1 MMPETDVECD
11 RTVPAE
17 RDGPHPRLVPTQLMS
32 QSSPADADHFAG
44 LVPHQQLLSCIH
56 CGLCTS
62 ACPTYLETGNEN
74 DGPRGRIHLMRGVEE
89 KRIELTETVRGHLDL
104 CLDCRACETACPS
117 GVEYGQ
123 LIETFRVSDR
133 ERQLEA
139 GKDPDGWFEKFFLH
153 DIFPDRRRLDR
164 LLWPAWLMQK
174 LRIDRV
180 IDALGLTRILP
191 QPLQRMH
198 RMLPRLQKGFRSLPP
213 YLPHQGERRQ
223 ASVGLFLGCVSDA
236 MFRRVHWA
244 TARVLQKAG
253 CDVHTPD
260 QQQCCGAIEFHA
272 GQRDAALKRA
282 ETNRSTFTDEQVDV
296 VIVNVAGCGA
306 MLKEYTHF
314 DEADGDGQFRQ
325 FAGKVRDIN
334 EFLAG
339 IELPQPTGP
348 LPLKV
353 VYQDACH
360 LRHAQQI
367 AMPPR
372 TLLQSI
378 PGLELKEI
386 AEATICCG
394 AAGSYNLQQPEMADR
409 LGDRKLKNILAQEP
423 DVIATAN
430 AGCALQLTALLK
442 TAGFNIPVV
451 HPIELLDASYREIPV
466 ARLLKSFS

>member
-1 MMPETDVECD
+1 
-11 RTVPAE
+11 
-17 RDGPHPRLVPTQLMS
+17 MS
-32 QSSPADADHFAG
+32 ESPAADSEHFAG
-44 LVPHQQLLSCIH
+44 LVPHQQLLTCIH

-133 ERQLEA
+133 EQQIQA

-164 LLWPAWLMQK
+164 LLWPAWLMQQ
-174 LRIDRV
+174 LRLDRL

-198 RMLPRLQKGFRSLPP
+198 RMLPRLKKGLRSIPP
-213 YLPHQGERRQ
+213 FLPHQGERRQ
-223 ASVGLFLGCVSDA
+223 ARVGLFLGCVSDA

-253 CDVHTPD
+253 CDVYTPD

-272 GQRDAALKRA
+272 GQRETARKRA
-282 ETNRSTFTDEQVDV
+282 ETNAFVFQEERVDV
-296 VIVNVAGCGA
+296 VVVNVAGCGA
-306 MLKEYTHF
+306 MLKEYSHF
-314 DEADGDGQFRQ
+314 DEAEGDGSFGK
-325 FAGKVRDIN
+325 FAGQVRDIN
-334 EFLAG
+334 EFLAS
-339 IELPQPTGP
+339 IDLPAPTGP

-360 LRHAQQI
+360 LRHAQQVVQ
-367 AMPPR
+367 PPR
-372 TLLQSI
+372 TLLQAI
-378 PGLELKEI
+378 PQLELREI

-394 AAGSYNLQQPEMADR
+394 AAGSYNLQQPDMADR
-409 LGDRKLKNILAQEP
+409 LGDRKLQNILAQEP

-430 AGCALQLTALLK
+430 AGCALQLNALLK
-442 TAGFNIPVV
+442 TAGVNIPVV
-451 HPIELLDASYREIPV
+451 HPIELLDASYQQTPV
-466 ARLLKSFS
+466 AAVMKSLR